1 MAFLSRIQTL
11 LITLTV
17 FMSVCL
23 YECWLAERISLIGA
37 LVFFILICRKSLLFQ
52 KIYSCIRFVK
62 SKFQKKVKNIPNESC
77 IYFFEKIFLFLL
89 KCLVY
94 KCLGDKILS
103 YNNQFIHFIA
113 KCFFIL
119 YFAYEQYTTHHS
131 NLCQVNNLA
140 NRKWNIHM
148 QYSWFSDRKQKSI
161 ENVGRSEVF
170 HPNCF
175 NDYRALN
182 V

>member
-11 LITLTV
+11 LITL
-17 FMSVCL
+17 SVCL

-37 LVFFILICRKSLLFQ
+37 LVFYFNLPKEFIIPKDIFMYTLCQI
-52 KIYSCIRFVK
+52 KISKK
-62 SKFQKKVKNIPNESC
+62 SKKHSKWKLHL
-77 IYFFEKIFLFLL
+77 FFREDILFLL